1 MIVKRNCLEERSHSE
16 EKLFGLVWLY
26 AGFEYSTLLG
36 VERSGFGTYKDT
48 TVFHPPSIVGC
59 SWRK

>member
-26 AGFEYSTLLG
+26 ADFEYSTLLG

-48 TVFHPPSIVGC
+48 TVFLPPL
-59 SWRK
+59 